1 MKVLLLMTL
10 CLFQFAQ
17 PKHLLLIETV
27 NQEKPSGGV
36 TADKSSKN
44 NEEAGDDYA
53 NEDEEEEED
62 SEESNE
68 TNGPKNTDKDD
79 TFNSDSKTSKKS
91 GTQGT
96 DFMGS
101 EAFHDIV
108 DMDMIEKFM
117 ELHLEDQAQ
126 LADGKPS
133 I

>member
-1 MKVLLLMTL
+1 MKVLLMTTL
-10 CLFQFAQ
+10 CLLQFAQ
-17 PKHLLLIETV
+17 AKHLLIRTED
-27 NQEKPSGGV
+27 QEKLYGGV

-53 NEDEEEEED
+53 EEDEEEDKD

-68 TNGPKNTDKDD
+68 TNGPINTDKDD
-79 TFNSDSKTSKKS
+79 TSNSESKTKKKS

-108 DMDMIEKFM
+108 DMDMIDKFM
-117 ELHLEDQAQ
+117 EMHLEDQAQ
-126 LADGKPS
+126 LEDGKRS
-133 I
+133 M

>member
-17 PKHLLLIETV
+17 PKHLLIIKTV

-53 NEDEEEEED
+53 NEDEEEEEE

-68 TNGPKNTDKDD
+68 TNSPINTDKDG
-79 TFNSDSKTSKKS
+79 TSNSESKTNNKS
-91 GTQGT
+91 GPQGT

-108 DMDMIEKFM
+108 DMDMIDKFM
-117 ELHLEDQAQ
+117 ELHLEDQAP
-126 LADGKPS
+126 LADGKGS

>member
-1 MKVLLLMTL
+1 MKVLLMTTL
-10 CLFQFAQ
+10 CLLQFAQ
-17 PKHLLLIETV
+17 AKHLLIKTV
-27 NQEKPSGGV
+27 GQEKPFGGV

-53 NEDEEEEED
+53 DEVEEEDKD

-68 TNGPKNTDKDD
+68 TKGPINTDKVD
-79 TFNSDSKTSKKS
+79 TSNSESKTKKKS

-108 DMDMIEKFM
+108 DMDMIDKFM
-117 ELHLEDQAQ
+117 EMHLEDQAQ
-126 LADGKPS
+126 LEDGKRS
-133 I
+133 M

>member
-17 PKHLLLIETV
+17 LKRLLLIETV

-68 TNGPKNTDKDD
+68 TNSPINTDKDD
-79 TFNSDSKTSKKS
+79 TSNTKYKTNNKS

-96 DFMGS
+96 DFMGGES
-101 EAFHDIV
+101 FHDIV

-126 LADGKPS
+126 LADGKRS
-133 I
+133 M